1 MRLSITASLNPGERL
16 GMNIY
21 NEQGNIL
28 LSEGLTLTQKMINRL
43 VALNIPFVY
52 IQDSRTDDIMPKPP
66 ISGELRREA
75 LQTIEAT
82 FLEIKNGVKVNS
94 AFTIEKAALKF
105 THLVRSIMEE
115 LKNSNELLTLLADV
129 YTYDDYI
136 FTHSFNVTL
145 YTLALGMEL
154 KLEKKQLEVL
164 GLGAI
169 LHDVGK
175 MLVPVDIL
183 RKPGKL
189 TEEEFEQIQK
199 HPEYGFHLIK
209 NVYTVSL
216 IVANCAYQHHE
227 RLDGSGYPRGVRGDE
242 IHYYGKI
249 IAVADV
255 FDAVTS
261 NRVYRKAMLPHEGLE
276 ILYAGAGKKFDKQI
290 IEAFRRAVAIYPNGL
305 TVELNDGRK
314 GIVSSQNEG
323 IGDRPVVRIL
333 EEPNHKVVHPYEV
346 DLRTDLHLLIKE
358 CLNIQEN
365 SLTL

>member
-1 MRLSITASLNPGERL
+1 MRLSITESLTPGERL

-21 NEQGNIL
+21 NERGNIL

-43 VALNIPFVY
+43 VSLNIPFVY
-52 IQDSRTDDIMPKPP
+52 IQDSRTDDIIPKPP
-66 ISGELRREA
+66 ISMELRREA
-75 LQTIEAT
+75 IHTIEST
-82 FLEIKNGVKVNS
+82 FLEIKKGGKVDS
-94 AFTIEKAALKF
+94 AFTIAQAAETF
-105 THLVRSIMEE
+105 THLVRNIMEE
-115 LKNSNELLTLLADV
+115 LNNSNELLTLLADV

-145 YTLALGMEL
+145 YALALGVEL
-154 KLEKKQLEVL
+154 NLQKKQLQIL

-175 MLVPVDIL
+175 MLVPVEIL
-183 RKPGKL
+183 RKPDKL
-189 TEEEFEQIQK
+189 TEEEFEEIQK
-199 HPEYGFHLIK
+199 HAEYGFHLIK

-261 NRVYRKAMLPHEGLE
+261 NRVYRKGMLPHEGLE
-276 ILYAGAGKKFDKQI
+276 ILYAGAGTKFDNPI

-305 TVELNDGRK
+305 VVELNDGRK
-314 GIVSSQNEG
+314 GIVSAQNAG
-323 IGDRPVVRIL
+323 IGDRPIVRIL
-333 EEPNHKVVHPYEV
+333 EENNKQLANPYEV
-346 DLRTDLHLLIKE
+346 DLRTNLHLLIKK
-358 CLNIQEN
+358 CLNIQET